1 LTKIHKNSNRTQ
13 EERKMFDYN
22 NQGFQGYN
30 NYNGF
35 GPQVA
40 QPIKNAL
47 TEEEIKSLQQ
57 NGSSF
62 SLGLTKTDQLRAK
75 CTHREAN
82 GMNDSLTYDPNTGR
96 VRCRICGYEF
106 KPVDASTDLGAIDD
120 AASSIVDILQT
131 IKLLFPTLP
140 ADAVGEYFQ
149 IIPLIEKIPNL
160 FKIAAQEALKNDVN
174 PYSFNSNNMG
184 GVAMFANLM
193 NAFGNGFMNPQQQ
206 FGQQPFMN
214 QPMGQPFVA
223 PQPNVPQGTPFGYP
237 GASQAQGYQPMTP
250 AGYSF
255 QVPQQPT
262 VAPTVAAPAAPATP
276 VESTATDVVTT
287 QVNA

>member
-1 LTKIHKNSNRTQ
+1 
-13 EERKMFDYN
+13 MFDYS

-47 TEEEIKSLQQ
+47 TDEQIKMLQQ
-57 NGSSF
+57 TGSNF
-62 SLGLTKTDQLRAK
+62 SLGLTEKDVLRAK
-75 CTHREAN
+75 CTHRQPD
-82 GMNDSLTYDPNTGR
+82 GMRDSLTYDPNTGR
-96 VRCRICGYEF
+96 VRCTICGYEF
-106 KPVDASTDLGAIDD
+106 KPIDASTDIGAIDD
-120 AASSIVDILQT
+120 AASTIIDILQT

-140 ADAVGEYFQ
+140 PDAVGEYFQ

-160 FKIAAQEALKNDVN
+160 FKISAQEALKNDVN
-174 PYSFNSNNMG
+174 LYNYSSNNMG
-184 GVAMFANLM
+184 GAAMFANLM
-193 NAFGNGFMNPQQQ
+193 SAFGNGFMNPQQYA
-206 FGQQPFMN
+206 QPNPYMN

-223 PQPNVPQGTPFGYP
+223 PQPTVPQGTPFGYP
-237 GASQAQGYQPMTP
+237 GASQAQGYVPATP

-255 QVPQQPT
+255 SVGQQP
-262 VAPTVAAPAAPATP
+262 VAPTVAAPTAPATP
-276 VESTATDVVTT
+276 VDSTATDVVTT